1 MTWPCSSFF
10 WIGLPSG
17 VSWPAGDQSQ
27 AILVATPPRANSGV
41 GQLWQASLLVWLLS
55 SSTLSEGCLCG
66 LSPWQLWQVAA
77 LRPACTVS
85 PRSIGPCGSEAVML
99 MRLPA
104 IWWPSDWWQVAQ
116 VKPAPPLALLAK
128 CTSSSLLA
136 LLSEESRSPCFTP
149 SPPPPL

>member
-17 VSWPAGDQSQ
+17 VSWPAVDQSQ
-27 AILVATPPRANSGV
+27 AILVATPPRANSGMW
-41 GQLWQASLLVWLLS
+41 QLWQASLLVWLLS

-104 IWWPSDWWQVAQ
+104 IWWASGWGGGGQE
-116 VKPAPPLALLAK
+116 
-128 CTSSSLLA
+128 T
-136 LLSEESRSPCFTP
+136 
-149 SPPPPL
+149 PPPPLFLRAGCPSCFLPPLWGGGWGSPFCPPPPPPPL